1 MIDVQHQLNAV
12 RRSVGR
18 KTFEAREAR
27 VVSVSQ
33 TYDTDAADLWD
44 ACTSIERIPRWF
56 LPVTGDMQLGGRF
69 QLEGNASGEVLSC
82 DPPRTFTTTWE
93 AMGATSWVEVTI
105 TPAGEDRATF
115 TLDHIMH
122 SGDDDEFWLQFG
134 PGAVG
139 VGWDSA
145 LLGLA
150 GYLSAGGR
158 ITPEEGAAWAAGEE
172 GRGFMTSASEL
183 WYQADLAAGEDPAQ
197 ARAAADRTAEAY
209 TAAG

>member
-56 LPVTGDMQLGGRF
+56 LPITGDLQVGGHF

-82 DPPRTFTTTWE
+82 DPPRSFTTTWE

-105 TPAGEDRATF
+105 TAESEDRATF
-115 TLDHIMH
+115 TLEHIMH
-122 SGDDDEFWLQFG
+122 VADDDEFWLQFG

-150 GYLSAGGR
+150 GYLSGGDR
-158 ITPEEGAAWAAGEE
+158 ITPEEGATWAATEE
-172 GRGFMTSASEL
+172 GRGFMTAASEL

-197 ARAAADRTAEAY
+197 ARAAADRTAAAY
-209 TAAG
+209 TAT

>member
-56 LPVTGDMQLGGRF
+56 LPVTGDLQLGGRF

-82 DPPRTFTTTWE
+82 DPPRFVHHH
-93 AMGATSWVEVTI
+93 MG
-105 TPAGEDRATF
+105 G
-115 TLDHIMH
+115 HG
-122 SGDDDEFWLQFG
+122 GDQ
-134 PGAVG
+134 
-139 VGWDSA
+139 
-145 LLGLA
+145 LG
-150 GYLSAGGR
+150 GGHHH
-158 ITPEEGAAWAAGEE
+158 
-172 GRGFMTSASEL
+172 GRG
-183 WYQADLAAGEDPAQ
+183 
-197 ARAAADRTAEAY
+197 
-209 TAAG
+209 

>member
-1 MIDVQHQLNAV
+1 MIDVRHQLNAV
-12 RRSVGR
+12 RRSVGS
-18 KTFEAREAR
+18 KTFQAREAR
-27 VVSVSQ
+27 VVTVSQ

-56 LPVTGDMQLGGRF
+56 LPISGDLRLGGRF

-105 TPAGEDRATF
+105 TAESENTATF
-115 TLDHIMH
+115 TLDHIM
-122 SGDDDEFWLQFG
+122 SADDQDEFWLQFG

-150 GYLSAGGR
+150 GYLSGGNR
-158 ITPEEGAAWAAGEE
+158 ITPEDGAAWAASPE
-172 GRGFMTSASEL
+172 GHEFMRSASEL
-183 WYQADLAAGEDPAQ
+183 WYQVDLAAGEDPAQ
-197 ARAAADRTAEAY
+197 ARAAADRTAAAY
-209 TAAG
+209 TGG

>member
-18 KTFEAREAR
+18 RTFEAREAR

-44 ACTSIERIPRWF
+44 ACTSLERIPRWF
-56 LPVTGDMQLGGRF
+56 LPITGDLQVGGRF
-69 QLEGNASGEVLSC
+69 QLEGNASGEVLTC
-82 DPPRTFTTTWE
+82 EPPLSFTTTWE
-93 AMGATSWVEVTI
+93 SMGATSWVEVTI
-105 TPAGEDRATF
+105 TAAGEDRATF

-122 SGDDDEFWLQFG
+122 ADDDDEFWLQFG

-139 VGWDSA
+139 VGWDSG

-150 GYLSAGGR
+150 GYLGSGDR
-158 ITPEEGAAWAAGEE
+158 IRPEEGAAWAAGTE
-172 GRGFMTSASEL
+172 GRAFMSSASEL
-183 WYQADLAAGEDPAQ
+183 WYQAALAAGDDPAQ
-197 ARAAADRTAEAY
+197 ARAAADRTTAAY
-209 TAAG
+209 TGA

>member
-56 LPVTGDMQLGGRF
+56 LPVTGDLQLGGRF
-69 QLEGNASGEVLSC
+69 QLEGNASGEISSC
-82 DPPRTFTTTWE
+82 DPPHSFATTWE

-105 TPAGEDRATF
+105 TPAGEDQAAF

-150 GYLSAGGR
+150 GYLSGGDR
-158 ITPEEGAAWAAGEE
+158 ITPEEGAAWSAGDE

-197 ARAAADRTAEAY
+197 ARAAADRTAAAY
-209 TAAG
+209 TAT

>member
-1 MIDVQHQLNAV
+1 MIDVQHQLNSV

-18 KTFEAREAR
+18 TTFEAREAR

-44 ACTSIERIPRWF
+44 ACTSIDRIPRWF
-56 LPVTGDMQLGGRF
+56 LPISGDLQVGGRF
-69 QLEGNASGEVLSC
+69 QFEGNASGEVLTC
-82 DPPRTFTTTWE
+82 EPPRSFTTTWE
-93 AMGATSWVEVTI
+93 SMGATSWVEVTI
-105 TPAGEDRATF
+105 TEAGEGRATF

-122 SGDDDEFWLQFG
+122 SGDDDEFWMQFG

-139 VGWDSA
+139 VGWDSG

-150 GYLSAGGR
+150 GYLGSGAR

-172 GRGFMTSASEL
+172 GRGFMTAASEL
-183 WYQADLAAGEDPAQ
+183 WYQADLAAGADPAQ
-197 ARAAADRTAEAY
+197 ARAAADRTAAAY
-209 TAAG
+209 TGG